1 MICKINVFNE
11 QEWWG
16 GGGRGR
22 LTFLNDWKILP
33 ICGLLKTKA

>member
-16 GGGRGR
+16 GGEGKVNIFER
-22 LTFLNDWKILP
+22 LENIADLWVVKN
-33 ICGLLKTKA
+33 